1 MLATTDRPTI
11 LVVDDEPANR
21 ALVRAYLAAS
31 YDVLEAADGAQALEV
46 LGHTSVDLVLLDV
59 MMPKMSGIEL
69 CRLIKKA
76 SGDEPYQPVILLT
89 ALGEQEQRNTGLE
102 AGADDFL
109 TKPVDRHELLLRI
122 RTFIRLRQQ
131 DQRIRRQL
139 QDLAERD
146 QELARA
152 NKELEAFSYSVSHDL
167 RGPLRTIDGF
177 SSILV
182 SDKAEQLDDEGRS
195 LLGRIR
201 GATARMSAL
210 IEDLLNLARI
220 SRTPV
225 RRQLVNVTNI
235 ARRILA
241 ELRQR
246 EPTRAVTVD
255 VEDGL
260 MAKADPG
267 LVTIA
272 LENLLG
278 NAWKF
283 TSKRPEARIE
293 VGHTASE
300 NRTVFFV
307 RDDGAGFDP
316 AGAGELFQPFKRL
329 HSQSDFGGTGIG
341 LAIVNRIASRHGGR
355 VWAEAA
361 VGVGATFFF
370 TIEEPV

>member
-1 MLATTDRPTI
+1 LSTPDHPTI

-31 YDVLEAADGAQALEV
+31 YDVLEAADGAEALDV
-46 LGHTSVDLVLLDV
+46 LRHTPVDLVLLDV

-76 SGDEPYQPVILLT
+76 GGDEPYQPVILLT
-89 ALGEQEQRNTGLE
+89 ALGEQEQRNAGLE

-122 RTFIRLRQQ
+122 RTFILLRQQ
-131 DQRIRRQL
+131 DGRIRRQL
-139 QDLAERD
+139 RDLAQRET
-146 QELARA
+146 ELALA

-167 RGPLRTIDGF
+167 RGPLRAIDGF
-177 SSILV
+177 SSILL
-182 SDKAEQLDDEGRS
+182 SDKAEHLDDEGRS

-201 GATARMSAL
+201 AATARMSAL

-220 SRTPV
+220 SRIPV
-225 RRQLVNVTNI
+225 RKELVSVTDI
-235 ARRILA
+235 ARRVLA
-241 ELRQR
+241 GLRQGD
-246 EPTRAVTVD
+246 PTRAVTVD
-255 VEDGL
+255 VEEGL
-260 MAKADPG
+260 TAKADPG
-267 LVTIA
+267 LVAIA

-293 VGHTASE
+293 VGRSVSEGCTA
-300 NRTVFFV
+300 FFV

-316 AGAGELFQPFKRL
+316 AQAAKLFQPFERL
-329 HSQSDFGGTGIG
+329 HTQSDFGGTGIG

-370 TIEEPV
+370 TIEEPA